1 MARDQWMTPDEVAE
15 RLRVPRATLYAWRY
29 RGIGPAAVRVG
40 RHLRYRIEA
49 VEQWEREQESLAR
62 AR

>member
-1 MARDQWMTPDEVAE
+1 MTPDEVAE